1 MIYDDITYQAALDA
15 ATILNDNLSVEQA
28 AVLVYVPMVEHT
40 AQKPFYRPKTLCVP
54 VVNTGLFTWP
64 SVADEMGTFSFK
76 CQAAVFAYSDWIEW
90 VKKNK
95 GKTLEQQTAKYSE
108 LLEQEISPYL

>member
-15 ATILNDNLSVEQA
+15 ATILNDNLNVEQD

-76 CQAAVFAYSDWIEW
+76 CQAAVFAYSKWIEW
-90 VKKNK
+90 GAKNK
-95 GKTLEQQTAKYSE
+95 GKTLEQSVQKYSE
-108 LLEQEISPYL
+108 LLLIELNPYL